1 MQIRVGCSGWY
12 YQHWRGT
19 FYPEDLDKKEWFKYY
34 MSKFDTVEI
43 NSSFY
48 SFPDRKR
55 VRSWEKQS
63 SSDFIF
69 SVKMNRSITH
79 VKKLR
84 DVEEDLT
91 LFYEAI
97 DALGR
102 KLGCVL
108 YQLPPSFKYSPE
120 NLILIE
126 STLNKRFCN
135 VVEFRNVTWFSESAM
150 SQLQRT
156 DIHIAAI
163 SSDRIPL
170 WFKGDSIVYLRLHGD
185 VNGYA
190 TDYPDDRLRAFAQK
204 IVDMDPE
211 VVYIYFNNDY
221 NGYAPKNAITMKKI
235 LEGMV

>member
-91 LFYEAI
+91 LFYEAFLQI
-97 DALGR
+97 LSR
-102 KLGCVL
+102 K
-108 YQLPPSFKYSPE
+108 SHSHRKYP
-120 NLILIE
+120 
-126 STLNKRFCN
+126 
-135 VVEFRNVTWFSESAM
+135 
-150 SQLQRT
+150 
-156 DIHIAAI
+156 
-163 SSDRIPL
+163 
-170 WFKGDSIVYLRLHGD
+170 
-185 VNGYA
+185 
-190 TDYPDDRLRAFAQK
+190 
-204 IVDMDPE
+204 
-211 VVYIYFNNDY
+211 
-221 NGYAPKNAITMKKI
+221 
-235 LEGMV
+235 